1 MKVTSRKTI
10 AMLSAG
16 ILTLSCIPAE
26 MFPVSATSAVTE
38 NALQLGAP
46 VTIDN
51 NLVCEVLEQKE
62 DETFLLKITD
72 VKDTTITS
80 LTFPEEYDGYPIQF
94 VELGDSVFKG
104 CKNLTEITLP
114 DEISA
119 IPKKA
124 FYDCTSLTTVNAS
137 NVTEIESDAFR
148 NCTSL
153 TTLNVS
159 ENVVKMGEDALY
171 HTAIFNEQYDEDGNE
186 AVIKYFNNWVIGL
199 KSNLSENEK
208 DIVIQEGTVGIANS
222 SIRRINSVQ
231 LPSTLKYIGDR
242 AFQNQYPYNNLSEMN
257 LPEGLISIGSYA
269 FESTDLKEI
278 TIPSTVESVGSY
290 AFSKTKI
297 ETVVVES
304 GVKEI
309 NDYAFNDCS
318 NLKTV
323 TIGDNVQK
331 MGTHVFSNDTALTDV
346 TIGDGTEEIGE
357 RAFEGDRALLNVTIG
372 EGLKELQYRIFAKCT
387 FLKKIDLPDSLT
399 SISNGAFSDSA
410 LMENGLSPL
419 KYADNWLIGYNS
431 NNTDD
436 SEVTVKKGTVG
447 IAPDALYRHQMETLN
462 LPDSLKYINSGAIS
476 YTGNLQTVTLP
487 QGLEIIGTEAF
498 KLSGLSEITIPES
511 VEYIGDAAFWDDNL
525 EKITILNPNCE
536 IYDSYSSYTL
546 NGKKNVFTI
555 YGFNVSTAHDYANHH
570 NRNFVALDAVE
581 TTMTTEATTTITTTT
596 TTKATTTTA
605 PVTTTSPTTTTTE
618 AELMQGD
625 VDGDD
630 TVSVSD
636 AVIVLNI
643 YAASAAGIDVTNYTD
658 AQLHAADVDGDGTA
672 TVADVVFMLT
682 YYAKRAAGS
691 ELSWKDILNQ
701 K

>member
-16 ILTLSCIPAE
+16 ILTLSCIPVG
-26 MFPVSATSAVTE
+26 MFHVSATSAVTE

-80 LTFPEEYDGYPIQF
+80 LTFPEEYDGYPVQF
-94 VELGDSVFKG
+94 VELGDSVFKN
-104 CKNLTEITLP
+104 CTNLTEITLP

-119 IPKKA
+119 IPQQA
-124 FYDCTSLTTVNAS
+124 FYGCTSLTTVNAS
-137 NVTEIESDAFR
+137 NVTEIESEAFR

-159 ENVVKMGEDALY
+159 ENVVKMGADALY

-208 DIVIQEGTVGIANS
+208 DIVIQEGTVGIADS

-242 AFQNQYPYNNLSEMN
+242 AFQNQYPYINLSEMN

-278 TIPSTVESVGSY
+278 TIPSSVESVGSY

-297 ETVVVES
+297 ETAVIES
-304 GVKEI
+304 GIKEI
-309 NDYAFNDCS
+309 NDYAFNSCS
-318 NLKTV
+318 SLKTV
-323 TIGDNVQK
+323 TIGDNIQK

-372 EGLKELQYRIFAKCT
+372 EGLKDLQCRTFANCT

-399 SISNGAFSDSA
+399 SISSDAFSDSA

-447 IAPDALYRHQMETLN
+447 IASNALYKHQMETLN

-476 YTGNLQTVTLP
+476 YTGNLKTVTLP
-487 QGLEIIGTEAF
+487 QGLERIETYAF
-498 KLSGLSEITIPES
+498 ISSGFSEITIPES
-511 VEYIGDAAFWDDNL
+511 VEYIGKYALWDCNL
-525 EKITILNPNCE
+525 EKITILNPNCK
-536 IYDSYSSYTL
+536 IYNDEYTL
-546 NGKKNVFTI
+546 NGKFNVFTI
-555 YGFNVSTAHDYANHH
+555 YGFNVSTAHDYANKY
-570 NRNFVALDAVE
+570 NLNFVALDAVE
-581 TTMTTEATTTITTTT
+581 TTTTTEATTTTTT
-596 TTKATTTTA
+596 TTTTA
-605 PVTTTSPTTTTTE
+605 PVTTTAPTTTTTE
-618 AELMQGD
+618 TELMQGD

-630 TVSVSD
+630 VISVSD
-636 AVIVLNI
+636 AVDVLKI
-643 YAASAAGIDVTNYTD
+643 YAMSAAGMDVSDFTA
-658 AQLHAADVDGDGTA
+658 AQFQAADVDGDGV
-672 TVADVVFMLT
+672 VAVSDAVFLLT
-682 YYAKRAAGS
+682 YYARKAAGIDVT
-691 ELSWKDILNQ
+691 WDDIVN

>member
-1 MKVTSRKTI
+1 MKITSRKTI

-38 NALQLGAP
+38 NTLQLGAP

-80 LTFPEEYDGYPIQF
+80 LTFPEEYDGYPVQF
-94 VELGDSVFKG
+94 VELGDSVFKN
-104 CKNLTEITLP
+104 CTNLTEITLP

-119 IPKKA
+119 IPQQA
-124 FYDCTSLTTVNAS
+124 FYGCTSLTTVHAS
-137 NVTEIESDAFR
+137 NVTEIESEAFC

-159 ENVVKMGEDALY
+159 ENVVKMGADALS

-199 KSNLSENEK
+199 KSNLSKEEK

-222 SIRRINSVQ
+222 SIRYINSVQ

-242 AFQNQYPYNNLSEMN
+242 AFQNQYPYINLSEMN

-309 NDYAFNDCS
+309 NDYAFNSCS
-318 NLKTV
+318 SLKTV
-323 TIGDNVQK
+323 TIGDNIQK

-372 EGLKELQYRIFAKCT
+372 EGLKDLQCRTFANCT

-399 SISNGAFSDSA
+399 SISSDAFSDSA

-447 IAPDALYRHQMETLN
+447 IASNALYKHQMETLN

-476 YTGNLQTVTLP
+476 YTGNLKTVTLP
-487 QGLEIIGTEAF
+487 QGLERIETYAF
-498 KLSGLSEITIPES
+498 ISSGFSEITIPES
-511 VEYIGDAAFWDDNL
+511 VEYIGKYALWDCNL
-525 EKITILNPNCE
+525 EKITILNPNCK
-536 IYDSYSSYTL
+536 IYNDEYTL
-546 NGKKNVFTI
+546 NGKFNVFTI
-555 YGFNVSTAHDYANHH
+555 YGFNVSTAHDYANKY
-570 NRNFVALDAVE
+570 NLNFVALDAVE
-581 TTMTTEATTTITTTT
+581 TTTTTEATTTTTT
-596 TTKATTTTA
+596 TTTTA
-605 PVTTTSPTTTTTE
+605 PVTTTAPTTTTTE
-618 AELMQGD
+618 TELMQGD

-630 TVSVSD
+630 VISVSD
-636 AVIVLNI
+636 AVDVLKI
-643 YAASAAGIDVTNYTD
+643 YAMSAAGMDVSDFTA
-658 AQLHAADVDGDGTA
+658 AQFQAADVDGDGV
-672 TVADVVFMLT
+672 VAVSDAVYLLT
-682 YYAKRAAGS
+682 YYARKAAGIDVT
-691 ELSWKDILNQ
+691 WDDIVN

>member
-16 ILTLSCIPAE
+16 ILTLSCIPVG
-26 MFPVSATSAVTE
+26 MFHVSATSAVTE

-80 LTFPEEYDGYPIQF
+80 LTFPEEYDGYPVQF
-94 VELGDSVFKG
+94 VELGDSVFKN
-104 CKNLTEITLP
+104 CTNLTEITLP

-119 IPKKA
+119 IPQQA
-124 FYDCTSLTTVNAS
+124 FYGCTSLTTVHAS
-137 NVTEIESDAFR
+137 NVTEIESDAFC

-159 ENVVKMGEDALY
+159 ENVVKMGADALY

-186 AVIKYFNNWVIGL
+186 AVIKYFNNWVIGV

-208 DIVIQEGTVGIANS
+208 DIVIQEGTVGIADS
-222 SIRRINSVQ
+222 SIRYINSVQ

-242 AFQNQYPYNNLSEMN
+242 AFQNQYPYINLSEMN
-257 LPEGLISIGSYA
+257 LPEGLISIGDYV

-331 MGTHVFSNDTALTDV
+331 MGTYVFSNDTALTDV

-372 EGLKELQYRIFAKCT
+372 EGLKDLQCRTFANCT

-399 SISNGAFSDSA
+399 SISSDAFSDSA

-447 IAPDALYRHQMETLN
+447 IASNALYKHQMETLN

-476 YTGNLQTVTLP
+476 YTGNLKTVTLP
-487 QGLEIIGTEAF
+487 QGLERIETYAF
-498 KLSGLSEITIPES
+498 ISSGFSEITIPES
-511 VEYIGDAAFWDDNL
+511 VEYIGKYALWDCNL
-525 EKITILNPNCE
+525 EKITILNPNCK
-536 IYDSYSSYTL
+536 IYNDEYTL
-546 NGKKNVFTI
+546 NGKFNVFTI
-555 YGFNVSTAHDYANHH
+555 YGFNVSTAHDYANKY
-570 NRNFVALDAVE
+570 NLNFVALDAVE
-581 TTMTTEATTTITTTT
+581 TTTTTEATTTTTT
-596 TTKATTTTA
+596 TTTTA
-605 PVTTTSPTTTTTE
+605 PVTTTAPTTTTTE
-618 AELMQGD
+618 TELMQGD

-630 TVSVSD
+630 VISVSD
-636 AVIVLNI
+636 AVDVLKI
-643 YAASAAGIDVTNYTD
+643 YAMSAAGMDVSDFTA
-658 AQLHAADVDGDGTA
+658 AQFQAADVDGDGV
-672 TVADVVFMLT
+672 VAVSDAVYLLT
-682 YYAKRAAGS
+682 YYARKAAGIDVT
-691 ELSWKDILNQ
+691 WDDIVN

>member
-1 MKVTSRKTI
+1 MKVTSRKMI

-38 NALQLGAP
+38 NTLQLGAP

-94 VELGDSVFKG
+94 VELGDSVFKN
-104 CKNLTEITLP
+104 CTNLTEITLP

-119 IPKKA
+119 IPQQT
-124 FYDCTSLTTVNAS
+124 FYGCTSLTTVNAS
-137 NVTEIESDAFR
+137 NVTEIESEAFR

-159 ENVVKMGEDALY
+159 ENVVKMGADALS

-199 KSNLSENEK
+199 KSNLSKEEK

-222 SIRRINSVQ
+222 SIRYINSVQ

-242 AFQNQYPYNNLSEMN
+242 AFQNQYPYINLSEMN

-309 NDYAFNDCS
+309 NDYAFNSCS
-318 NLKTV
+318 SLKTV
-323 TIGDNVQK
+323 TIGDNIQK

-372 EGLKELQYRIFAKCT
+372 EGLKDLQCRTFANCT

-399 SISNGAFSDSA
+399 SISSDAFSDSA

-447 IAPDALYRHQMETLN
+447 IASNALYKHQMETLN

-476 YTGNLQTVTLP
+476 YTGNLKTVTLP
-487 QGLEIIGTEAF
+487 QGLERIETYAF
-498 KLSGLSEITIPES
+498 ISSGFSEITIPES
-511 VEYIGDAAFWDDNL
+511 VEYIGKYALWDCNL
-525 EKITILNPNCE
+525 EKITILNPNCK
-536 IYDSYSSYTL
+536 IYNDEYTL
-546 NGKKNVFTI
+546 NGKFNVFTI
-555 YGFNVSTAHDYANHH
+555 YGFNVSTAHDYANKY
-570 NRNFVALDAVE
+570 NLNFVALDAVE
-581 TTMTTEATTTITTTT
+581 TTTTTEATTTTTT
-596 TTKATTTTA
+596 TTTTA
-605 PVTTTSPTTTTTE
+605 PVTTTAPTTTTTE
-618 AELMQGD
+618 TELMQGD

-630 TVSVSD
+630 VISVSD
-636 AVIVLNI
+636 AVDVLKI
-643 YAASAAGIDVTNYTD
+643 YAMSAAGMDVSDFTA
-658 AQLHAADVDGDGTA
+658 AQFQAADVDGDGV
-672 TVADVVFMLT
+672 VAVSDAVYLLT
-682 YYAKRAAGS
+682 YYARKAAGIDVT
-691 ELSWKDILNQ
+691 WDDIVN

>member
-16 ILTLSCIPAE
+16 ILTLSCVPAE

-38 NALQLGAP
+38 NTLQLGDP

-94 VELGDSVFKG
+94 VELGDSVFKN
-104 CKNLTEITLP
+104 CTNLTEITLP

-119 IPKKA
+119 IPQQT
-124 FYDCTSLTTVNAS
+124 FYGCTSLTTVNAS
-137 NVTEIESDAFR
+137 NVTEIESEAFR

-159 ENVVKMGEDALY
+159 ENVVKMGADALY

-186 AVIKYFNNWVIGL
+186 AVIKYFNNWVIGV

-208 DIVIQEGTVGIANS
+208 DIVIQEGTVGIADS
-222 SIRRINSVQ
+222 SIRYINSVQ

-242 AFQNQYPYNNLSEMN
+242 AFQNQYPYINLSEMN
-257 LPEGLISIGSYA
+257 LPEGLISIGDYA

-309 NDYAFNDCS
+309 NDYAFNSCS
-318 NLKTV
+318 SLKTV
-323 TIGDNVQK
+323 TIGDNIQK

-372 EGLKELQYRIFAKCT
+372 EGLKDLQCRTFANCT

-399 SISNGAFSDSA
+399 SISSDAFSDSA

-447 IAPDALYRHQMETLN
+447 IASNALYKHQMETLN

-476 YTGNLQTVTLP
+476 YTGNLKTVTLP
-487 QGLEIIGTEAF
+487 QGLERIETYAF
-498 KLSGLSEITIPES
+498 ISSGFSEITIPES
-511 VEYIGDAAFWDDNL
+511 VEYIGKYALWDCNL
-525 EKITILNPNCE
+525 EKITILNPNCK
-536 IYDSYSSYTL
+536 IYNDEYTL
-546 NGKKNVFTI
+546 NGKFNVFTI
-555 YGFNVSTAHDYANHH
+555 YGFNVSTAHDYANKY
-570 NRNFVALDAVE
+570 NLNFVALDAVE
-581 TTMTTEATTTITTTT
+581 TTTTTEATTTTTT
-596 TTKATTTTA
+596 TTTTA
-605 PVTTTSPTTTTTE
+605 PVTTTAPTTTTTE
-618 AELMQGD
+618 TELMQGD

-630 TVSVSD
+630 VISVSD
-636 AVIVLNI
+636 AVDVLKI
-643 YAASAAGIDVTNYTD
+643 YAMSAAGMDVSDFTA
-658 AQLHAADVDGDGTA
+658 AQFQAADVDGDGV
-672 TVADVVFMLT
+672 VAVSDAVYLLT
-682 YYAKRAAGS
+682 YYARKAAGIDVT
-691 ELSWKDILNQ
+691 WDDIVN

>member
-16 ILTLSCIPAE
+16 ILTLSCIPVG
-26 MFPVSATSAVTE
+26 MFHVSATSAVTE

-80 LTFPEEYDGYPIQF
+80 LTFPEEYDGYPVQF
-94 VELGDSVFKG
+94 VELGDSVFKN
-104 CKNLTEITLP
+104 CTNLTEITLP

-119 IPKKA
+119 IPQQA
-124 FYDCTSLTTVNAS
+124 FYGCTSLTTVHAS
-137 NVTEIESDAFR
+137 NVTEIESDAFC

-159 ENVVKMGEDALY
+159 ENVVKMGADALY

-186 AVIKYFNNWVIGL
+186 AVIKYFNNWVIGV

-208 DIVIQEGTVGIANS
+208 DIVIQEGTVGIADS
-222 SIRRINSVQ
+222 SIRYINSVQ

-242 AFQNQYPYNNLSEMN
+242 AFQNQYPYINLSEMN
-257 LPEGLISIGSYA
+257 LPEGLISIGDYA

-331 MGTHVFSNDTALTDV
+331 MGTYVFSNDTALTDV

-372 EGLKELQYRIFAKCT
+372 EGLKDLQCRTFANCT

-399 SISNGAFSDSA
+399 SISSDAFSDSA

-447 IAPDALYRHQMETLN
+447 IASNALYKHQMETLN

-476 YTGNLQTVTLP
+476 YTGNLKTVTLP
-487 QGLEIIGTEAF
+487 QGLERIETYAF
-498 KLSGLSEITIPES
+498 ISSGFSEITIPES
-511 VEYIGDAAFWDDNL
+511 VEYIGKYALWDCNL
-525 EKITILNPNCE
+525 EKITILNPNCK
-536 IYDSYSSYTL
+536 IYNDEYTL
-546 NGKKNVFTI
+546 NGKFNVFTI
-555 YGFNVSTAHDYANHH
+555 YGFNVSTAHDYANKY
-570 NRNFVALDAVE
+570 NLNFVALDAVE
-581 TTMTTEATTTITTTT
+581 TTTTTEATTTTTT
-596 TTKATTTTA
+596 TTTTA
-605 PVTTTSPTTTTTE
+605 PVTTTAPTTTTTE

-630 TVSVSD
+630 VISVSD
-636 AVIVLNI
+636 AVDVLKI
-643 YAASAAGIDVTNYTD
+643 YAMSAAGMDVSDFTA
-658 AQLHAADVDGDGTA
+658 AQFQAADVDGDGV
-672 TVADVVFMLT
+672 VAVSDAVFLLT
-682 YYAKRAAGS
+682 YYARKAAGIDVT
-691 ELSWKDILNQ
+691 WDDIVN

>member
-1 MKVTSRKTI
+1 MKVKSRKTI

-94 VELGDSVFKG
+94 VELGDSVFKN
-104 CKNLTEITLP
+104 CTNLTEITLP

-124 FYDCTSLTTVNAS
+124 FYGCTSLTKVNAS
-137 NVTEIESDAFR
+137 ENI
-148 NCTSL
+148 
-153 TTLNVS
+153 VS
-159 ENVVKMGEDALY
+159 IGEDAFYNTPIL
-171 HTAIFNEQYDEDGNE
+171 NDQYDENGNE
-186 AVIKYFNNWVIGL
+186 VVIKYFGDWVIGM
-199 KSNLSENEK
+199 KSSLGEDER
-208 DIVIQEGTVGIANS
+208 DISIKEGTVGIADCS
-222 SIRRINSVQ
+222 FSKYYSINNISIVQ
-231 LPSTLKYIGDR
+231 IPSTLKYIGNS
-242 AFQNQYPYNNLSEMN
+242 AFKNIWAGINFTDIV
-257 LPEGLISIGSYA
+257 LPECLKTIGNRA
-269 FESTDLKEI
+269 FESSSITEITVPGTVEYVGESAFSDSKIEKAVIEPGIKEI
-278 TIPSTVESVGSY
+278 KDG
-290 AFSKTKI
+290 AFS
-297 ETVVVES
+297 
-304 GVKEI
+304 G
-309 NDYAFNDCS
+309 CS
-318 NLKTV
+318 KLTTV
-323 TIGDNVQK
+323 TIGDGIEKIGQSA
-331 MGTHVFSNDTALTDV
+331 FSDNSSLT
-346 TIGDGTEEIGE
+346 
-357 RAFEGDRALLNVTIG
+357 NVTIG
-372 EGLKELQYRIFAKCT
+372 EGLKDLQYGTFENCK
-387 FLKKIDLPDSLT
+387 FLKKIDLPDSLV
-399 SISNGAFSDSA
+399 SIASTAFQDSA
-410 LMENGLSPL
+410 IMENGLTQL
-419 KYADNWLIGYNS
+419 KYADNWLIGYNT
-431 NNTDD
+431 NHTND

-447 IAPDALYRHQMETLN
+447 IASEALKSHKMAILN

-476 YTGNLQTVTLP
+476 YTSNLKTVTLP

>member
-1 MKVTSRKTI
+1 MKITSRKTI

-94 VELGDSVFKG
+94 VELGDSVFKN
-104 CKNLTEITLP
+104 CTNLTEITLP

-119 IPKKA
+119 IPQQT
-124 FYDCTSLTTVNAS
+124 FYGCTSLTTVNAS
-137 NVTEIESDAFR
+137 NVTEIESEAFR

-159 ENVVKMGEDALY
+159 ENVVKMGADALS

-186 AVIKYFNNWVIGL
+186 AVIKYFNNWVIGV

-208 DIVIQEGTVGIANS
+208 DIVIQEGTVGIADS

-242 AFQNQYPYNNLSEMN
+242 AFQNQYPYINLSEMN

-309 NDYAFNDCS
+309 NDYAFNSCS
-318 NLKTV
+318 SLKTV
-323 TIGDNVQK
+323 TIGDNIQK

-372 EGLKELQYRIFAKCT
+372 EGLKDLQCRTFANCT

-399 SISNGAFSDSA
+399 SISSDAFSDSA

-431 NNTDD
+431 NHTDD

-447 IAPDALYRHQMETLN
+447 IASNALYKHQMETLN

-476 YTGNLQTVTLP
+476 YTGNLKTVTLP
-487 QGLEIIGTEAF
+487 QGLERIETYAF
-498 KLSGLSEITIPES
+498 ISSGFSEITIPES
-511 VEYIGDAAFWDDNL
+511 VEYIGKYALWDCNL
-525 EKITILNPNCE
+525 EKITILNPNCK
-536 IYDSYSSYTL
+536 IYNDEYTL
-546 NGKKNVFTI
+546 NGKFNVFTI
-555 YGFNVSTAHDYANHH
+555 YGFNVSTAHDYANKY
-570 NRNFVALDAVE
+570 NLNFVALDAVE
-581 TTMTTEATTTITTTT
+581 TTTTTEATTTTTT
-596 TTKATTTTA
+596 TTTTA
-605 PVTTTSPTTTTTE
+605 PVTTTAPTTTTTE

-630 TVSVSD
+630 VISVSD
-636 AVIVLNI
+636 AVDVLKI
-643 YAASAAGIDVTNYTD
+643 YAMSAAGMDVSDFTA
-658 AQLHAADVDGDGTA
+658 AQFQAADVDGDGV
-672 TVADVVFMLT
+672 VAVSDAVYLLT
-682 YYAKRAAGS
+682 YYARKAAGIDVT
-691 ELSWKDILNQ
+691 WDDIVN

>member
-80 LTFPEEYDGYPIQF
+80 LTFPEEYDGYPVQF
-94 VELGDSVFKG
+94 VELGDSVFKN
-104 CKNLTEITLP
+104 CTNLTEITLP

-119 IPKKA
+119 IPKEA

-159 ENVVKMGEDALY
+159 ENVVKMGADALY

-447 IAPDALYRHQMETLN
+447 IAPDALYKHQMETLN

-476 YTGNLQTVTLP
+476 YTSNLKTVTLP

>member
-38 NALQLGAP
+38 NTLQLGAP

-94 VELGDSVFKG
+94 VELGDSVFKN
-104 CKNLTEITLP
+104 CTNLTEITLP

-119 IPKKA
+119 IPKKD
-124 FYDCTSLTTVNAS
+124 FYGCTSLTTVNAS
-137 NVTEIESDAFR
+137 NVTEIESEAFR

-153 TTLNVS
+153 TTLNVF
-159 ENVVKMGEDALY
+159 ENVVKMGADALY

-208 DIVIQEGTVGIANS
+208 DIVIQEGTVGIADS
-222 SIRRINSVQ
+222 SIRYINSVQ

-242 AFQNQYPYNNLSEMN
+242 AFQNQYPYINLSEMN

-331 MGTHVFSNDTALTDV
+331 MGTYVFSNDTALTDV

-372 EGLKELQYRIFAKCT
+372 EGLKELQYRVFAKCT

-399 SISNGAFSDSA
+399 FISNGAFSDSA

-419 KYADNWLIGYNS
+419 KYADNWLIGYNT
-431 NNTDD
+431 NHMDD
-436 SEVTVKKGTVG
+436 SVVTVKKGTVG
-447 IAPDALYRHQMETLN
+447 IASEALYKHQMETLN

-476 YTGNLQTVTLP
+476 YTSNLKTVTLP
-487 QGLEIIGTEAF
+487 QGLERIESDAF

-511 VEYIGDAAFWDDNL
+511 VEYIGDAAFYQEPWNSNF

-536 IYDSYSSYTL
+536 IYNDEYTL
-546 NGKKNVFTI
+546 NGKMNVFTI
-555 YGFNVSTAHDYANHH
+555 YGFNVSTAHDYADAH
-570 NRNFVALDAVE
+570 NRKFVALDAVE
-581 TTMTTEATTTITTTT
+581 TTTTTEATTTTTT
-596 TTKATTTTA
+596 TTTTA
-605 PVTTTSPTTTTTE
+605 PVTTTAPTTTTTE
-618 AELMQGD
+618 TELMQGD

-630 TVSVSD
+630 VISVSD
-636 AVIVLNI
+636 AVAVLKI
-643 YAASAAGIDVTNYTD
+643 YAMSAAGMDVSDFTA
-658 AQLHAADVDGDGTA
+658 AQFQAADVDGDGV
-672 TVADVVFMLT
+672 VAVSDAVFLLT
-682 YYAKRAAGS
+682 YYARKAAGIDVT
-691 ELSWKDILNQ
+691 WDDIVN

>member
-38 NALQLGAP
+38 NTLQLGAP

-94 VELGDSVFKG
+94 VELGDSVFKN
-104 CKNLTEITLP
+104 CTNLTEITLP

-119 IPKKA
+119 IPQQA
-124 FYDCTSLTTVNAS
+124 FYGCTSLTTVHAS
-137 NVTEIESDAFR
+137 NVTEIESEAFC

-159 ENVVKMGEDALY
+159 ENVVKMGADALY

-222 SIRRINSVQ
+222 SIRYINSVQ

-242 AFQNQYPYNNLSEMN
+242 AFQNQYPYINLSEMN
-257 LPEGLISIGSYA
+257 LPEGLISIGDYA

-331 MGTHVFSNDTALTDV
+331 MGTYVFSNDTALTDV

-357 RAFEGDRALLNVTIG
+357 RAFEGDRALLSVTIG

-447 IAPDALYRHQMETLN
+447 IAPDALYKHQMETLN

-476 YTGNLQTVTLP
+476 YTSNLKTVTLP

-498 KLSGLSEITIPES
+498 KLSGLLEITIPES

-581 TTMTTEATTTITTTT
+581 TTTTTEATTTT

-605 PVTTTSPTTTTTE
+605 PVTTTAPTTTTTE

-630 TVSVSD
+630 VISVSD
-636 AVIVLNI
+636 AVDVLKI
-643 YAASAAGIDVTNYTD
+643 YAMSAAGMDVSDFTA
-658 AQLHAADVDGDGTA
+658 AQFQAADVDGDGV
-672 TVADVVFMLT
+672 VAVSDAVFLLT
-682 YYAKRAAGS
+682 YYARKAAGIDVT
-691 ELSWKDILNQ
+691 WDDIVN

>member
-16 ILTLSCIPAE
+16 ILTLSCIPVG
-26 MFPVSATSAVTE
+26 MFHVSATSAVTE

-94 VELGDSVFKG
+94 VELGDSVFKN
-104 CKNLTEITLP
+104 CTNLTEITLP

-119 IPKKA
+119 IPQQA
-124 FYDCTSLTTVNAS
+124 FYGCTSLTTVHAS
-137 NVTEIESDAFR
+137 NVTEIESDAFC

-159 ENVVKMGEDALY
+159 ENVVKMGADALY

-186 AVIKYFNNWVIGL
+186 AVIKYFNNWVIGV

-208 DIVIQEGTVGIANS
+208 DIVIQEGTVGIADS
-222 SIRRINSVQ
+222 SIRYINSVQ

-242 AFQNQYPYNNLSEMN
+242 AFQNQYPYINLSEMN
-257 LPEGLISIGSYA
+257 LPEGLISIGDYA

-331 MGTHVFSNDTALTDV
+331 MGTYVFSNDTALTDV

-447 IAPDALYRHQMETLN
+447 IAPDALYKHQMETLN

-476 YTGNLQTVTLP
+476 YTSNLKTVTLP

-498 KLSGLSEITIPES
+498 KLSGLLEITIPES

-581 TTMTTEATTTITTTT
+581 TTTTTEATTTT

-605 PVTTTSPTTTTTE
+605 PVTTTAPTTTTTE

-630 TVSVSD
+630 VISVSD
-636 AVIVLNI
+636 AVDVLKI
-643 YAASAAGIDVTNYTD
+643 YAMSAAGMDVSDFTA
-658 AQLHAADVDGDGTA
+658 AQFQAADVDGDGV
-672 TVADVVFMLT
+672 VAVSDAVFLLT
-682 YYAKRAAGS
+682 YYARKAAGIDVT
-691 ELSWKDILNQ
+691 WDDIVN

>member
-16 ILTLSCIPAE
+16 ILTLSCIPVG
-26 MFPVSATSAVTE
+26 MFHVSATSAVTE

-80 LTFPEEYDGYPIQF
+80 LTFPEEYDGYPVQF
-94 VELGDSVFKG
+94 VELGDSVFKN
-104 CKNLTEITLP
+104 CTNLTEITLP

-119 IPKKA
+119 IPQQA
-124 FYDCTSLTTVNAS
+124 FYGCTSLTTVHAS
-137 NVTEIESDAFR
+137 NVTEIESDAFC

-159 ENVVKMGEDALY
+159 ENVVKMGADALY

-186 AVIKYFNNWVIGL
+186 AVIKYFNNWVIGV

-208 DIVIQEGTVGIANS
+208 DIVIQEGTVGIADS
-222 SIRRINSVQ
+222 SIRYINSVQ

-242 AFQNQYPYNNLSEMN
+242 AFQNQYPYINLSEMN
-257 LPEGLISIGSYA
+257 LPEGLISIGDYA

-331 MGTHVFSNDTALTDV
+331 MGTYVFSNDTALTDV

-372 EGLKELQYRIFAKCT
+372 EGLKDLQCRTFANCT

-399 SISNGAFSDSA
+399 SISSDAFSDSA

-447 IAPDALYRHQMETLN
+447 IASNALYKHQMETLN

-476 YTGNLQTVTLP
+476 YTGNLKTVTLP
-487 QGLEIIGTEAF
+487 QGLERIETYAF
-498 KLSGLSEITIPES
+498 ISSGFSEITIPES
-511 VEYIGDAAFWDDNL
+511 VEYIGKYALWDCNL
-525 EKITILNPNCE
+525 EKITILNPNCK
-536 IYDSYSSYTL
+536 IYNDEYTL
-546 NGKKNVFTI
+546 NGKFNVFTI
-555 YGFNVSTAHDYANHH
+555 YGFNVSTAHDYANKY
-570 NRNFVALDAVE
+570 NLNFVALDAVE
-581 TTMTTEATTTITTTT
+581 TTTTTEATTTTTT
-596 TTKATTTTA
+596 TTTTA
-605 PVTTTSPTTTTTE
+605 PVTTTAPTTTTTE
-618 AELMQGD
+618 TELMQGD

-630 TVSVSD
+630 VISVSD
-636 AVIVLNI
+636 AVDVLKI
-643 YAASAAGIDVTNYTD
+643 YAMSAAGMDVSDFTA
-658 AQLHAADVDGDGTA
+658 AQFQAADVDGDGV
-672 TVADVVFMLT
+672 VAVSDAVYLLT
-682 YYAKRAAGS
+682 YYARKAAGIDVT
-691 ELSWKDILNQ
+691 WDDIVN

>member
-38 NALQLGAP
+38 NTLQLGAP

-94 VELGDSVFKG
+94 VELGDSVFKN
-104 CKNLTEITLP
+104 CTNLTEITLP

-119 IPKKA
+119 IPQQT
-124 FYDCTSLTTVNAS
+124 FYGCTSLTTVHAS
-137 NVTEIESDAFR
+137 NVTEIESEAFR

-208 DIVIQEGTVGIANS
+208 DIVIQEGTVGIADS
-222 SIRRINSVQ
+222 SIRYINSVQ

-242 AFQNQYPYNNLSEMN
+242 AFQNQYPYINLSEMN

-331 MGTHVFSNDTALTDV
+331 MGTYVFSNDTALTDV

-357 RAFEGDRALLNVTIG
+357 RAFEGDRALLSVTIG

-431 NNTDD
+431 NHTDD

-447 IAPDALYRHQMETLN
+447 IAPDALYKHQMETLN

-476 YTGNLQTVTLP
+476 YTSNLKTVTLP

-581 TTMTTEATTTITTTT
+581 TTTTIEATTTTT
-596 TTKATTTTA
+596 TTTTA
-605 PVTTTSPTTTTTE
+605 PVTTTAPTTTTTE

-630 TVSVSD
+630 VISVSD
-636 AVIVLNI
+636 AVAVLKI
-643 YAASAAGIDVTNYTD
+643 YAMSAAGMDVSDFTA
-658 AQLHAADVDGDGTA
+658 AQFQAADVDGDGV
-672 TVADVVFMLT
+672 VAVSDAVFLLT
-682 YYAKRAAGS
+682 YYARKAAGIDVT
-691 ELSWKDILNQ
+691 WDDIVN

>member
-16 ILTLSCIPAE
+16 ILTLSCIPVG
-26 MFPVSATSAVTE
+26 MFHVSATSAVTE

-94 VELGDSVFKG
+94 VELGDSVFKN
-104 CKNLTEITLP
+104 CTNLTEITLP

-119 IPKKA
+119 IPQQA
-124 FYDCTSLTTVNAS
+124 FYGCTSLTTVHAS
-137 NVTEIESDAFR
+137 NVTEIESEAFR

-159 ENVVKMGEDALY
+159 ENVVKMGADALY

-199 KSNLSENEK
+199 KSNLSKEEK

-222 SIRRINSVQ
+222 SIRYINSVQ

-242 AFQNQYPYNNLSEMN
+242 AFQNQYPYINLSEMN
-257 LPEGLISIGSYA
+257 LPEGLISIGDYA

-309 NDYAFNDCS
+309 NDYAFNNCS
-318 NLKTV
+318 DLKTV
-323 TIGDNVQK
+323 TIGDNIQK

-372 EGLKELQYRIFAKCT
+372 EGLKDLQCRTFANCT

-399 SISNGAFSDSA
+399 SISSDAFSDSA

-447 IAPDALYRHQMETLN
+447 IASNALYKHQMETLN

-476 YTGNLQTVTLP
+476 YTGNLKTVTLP
-487 QGLEIIGTEAF
+487 QGLERIETYAF
-498 KLSGLSEITIPES
+498 ISSGFSEITIPES
-511 VEYIGDAAFWDDNL
+511 VEYIGKYALWDCNL
-525 EKITILNPNCE
+525 EKITILNPNCK
-536 IYDSYSSYTL
+536 IYNDEYTL
-546 NGKKNVFTI
+546 NGKFNVFTI
-555 YGFNVSTAHDYANHH
+555 YGFNVSTAHDYANKY
-570 NRNFVALDAVE
+570 NLNFVELDAVE
-581 TTMTTEATTTITTTT
+581 TTTTTEATTTTTPTTT
-596 TTKATTTTA
+596 TTTTA
-605 PVTTTSPTTTTTE
+605 PVTTTAPTTTTTE
-618 AELMQGD
+618 TELMQGD

-630 TVSVSD
+630 VISVSD
-636 AVIVLNI
+636 AVDVLKI
-643 YAASAAGIDVTNYTD
+643 YAMSAAGMDVSDFTA
-658 AQLHAADVDGDGTA
+658 AQFQAADVDGDGV
-672 TVADVVFMLT
+672 VAVSDAVFLLT
-682 YYAKRAAGS
+682 YYARKAAGIDVT
-691 ELSWKDILNQ
+691 WDDIVN

>member
-1 MKVTSRKTI
+1 MKVTSRKKI

-16 ILTLSCIPAE
+16 ILTLSCIPVG
-26 MFPVSATSAVTE
+26 MFHVSATSAVTE

-80 LTFPEEYDGYPIQF
+80 LTFPEEYDGYPVQF
-94 VELGDSVFKG
+94 VELGDSVFKN
-104 CKNLTEITLP
+104 CTNLTEITLP

-119 IPKKA
+119 IPQQA
-124 FYDCTSLTTVNAS
+124 FYGCTSLTTVNAS
-137 NVTEIESDAFR
+137 NVTEIESEAFR

-159 ENVVKMGEDALY
+159 ENVVKMGADALY

-208 DIVIQEGTVGIANS
+208 DIVIQEGTVGIADS

-242 AFQNQYPYNNLSEMN
+242 AFQNQYPYINLSEMN

-278 TIPSTVESVGSY
+278 TIPSSVESVGSY

-297 ETVVVES
+297 ETAVIES
-304 GVKEI
+304 GIKEI
-309 NDYAFNDCS
+309 NDYAFNSCS
-318 NLKTV
+318 SLKTV
-323 TIGDNVQK
+323 TIGDNIQK

-372 EGLKELQYRIFAKCT
+372 EGLKDLQCRTFANCT

-399 SISNGAFSDSA
+399 SISSDAFSDSA

-447 IAPDALYRHQMETLN
+447 IASNALYKHQMETLN

-476 YTGNLQTVTLP
+476 YTGNLKTVTLP
-487 QGLEIIGTEAF
+487 QGLERIETYAF
-498 KLSGLSEITIPES
+498 ISSGFSEITIPES
-511 VEYIGDAAFWDDNL
+511 VEYIGKYALWDCNL
-525 EKITILNPNCE
+525 EKITILNPNCK
-536 IYDSYSSYTL
+536 IYNDEYTL
-546 NGKKNVFTI
+546 NGKFNVFTI
-555 YGFNVSTAHDYANHH
+555 YGFNVSTAHDYANKY
-570 NRNFVALDAVE
+570 NLNFVALDAVE
-581 TTMTTEATTTITTTT
+581 TTTTTEATTTTTT
-596 TTKATTTTA
+596 TTTTA
-605 PVTTTSPTTTTTE
+605 PVTTTAPTTTTTE
-618 AELMQGD
+618 TELMQGD

-630 TVSVSD
+630 VISVSD
-636 AVIVLNI
+636 AVDVLKI
-643 YAASAAGIDVTNYTD
+643 YAMSAAGMDVSDFTA
-658 AQLHAADVDGDGTA
+658 AQFQAADVDGDGV
-672 TVADVVFMLT
+672 VAVSDAVFLLT
-682 YYAKRAAGS
+682 YYARKAAGIDVT
-691 ELSWKDILNQ
+691 WDDIVN

>member
-38 NALQLGAP
+38 NTLQLGAP

-94 VELGDSVFKG
+94 VELGDSVFKN
-104 CKNLTEITLP
+104 CTNLTEITLP

-119 IPKKA
+119 IPQQA
-124 FYDCTSLTTVNAS
+124 FYGCTSLTTVHAS
-137 NVTEIESDAFR
+137 NVTEIESEAFC

-159 ENVVKMGEDALY
+159 ENVVKMGADALY

-186 AVIKYFNNWVIGL
+186 AVIKYFNNWVIGV

-208 DIVIQEGTVGIANS
+208 DIVIQEGTVGIADS

-242 AFQNQYPYNNLSEMN
+242 AFQNQYPYINLSEMN

-331 MGTHVFSNDTALTDV
+331 MGTYVFSNDTALTDV

-357 RAFEGDRALLNVTIG
+357 RAFEGDRALLSVAIG

-447 IAPDALYRHQMETLN
+447 IAPDALYKHQMETLN

-476 YTGNLQTVTLP
+476 YTSNLKTVTLP
-487 QGLEIIGTEAF
+487 QGLEIIGKEAF

-581 TTMTTEATTTITTTT
+581 TTTTTEATTTT

-605 PVTTTSPTTTTTE
+605 PVTTTAPTTTTTE

-630 TVSVSD
+630 VISVSD
-636 AVIVLNI
+636 AVAVLKI
-643 YAASAAGIDVTNYTD
+643 YAMSAAGMDVSDFTA
-658 AQLHAADVDGDGTA
+658 AQFQAADVDGDGV
-672 TVADVVFMLT
+672 VAVSDAVFLLT
-682 YYAKRAAGS
+682 YYARKAAGIDVT
-691 ELSWKDILNQ
+691 WDDIVN

>member
-1 MKVTSRKTI
+1 MKITSRKTI

-38 NALQLGAP
+38 NTLQLGAP

-80 LTFPEEYDGYPIQF
+80 LTFPEEYDGYPVQF
-94 VELGDSVFKG
+94 VELGDSVFKN
-104 CKNLTEITLP
+104 CTNLTEITLP

-119 IPKKA
+119 IPQQA
-124 FYDCTSLTTVNAS
+124 FYGCTSLTTVHAS
-137 NVTEIESDAFR
+137 NVTEIESDAFC

-159 ENVVKMGEDALY
+159 ENVVKMGADALY

-186 AVIKYFNNWVIGL
+186 AVIKYFNNWVIGV

-208 DIVIQEGTVGIANS
+208 DIVIQEGTVGIADS
-222 SIRRINSVQ
+222 SIRYINSVQ

-242 AFQNQYPYNNLSEMN
+242 AFQNQYPYINLSEMN
-257 LPEGLISIGSYA
+257 LPEGLISIGDYA

-331 MGTHVFSNDTALTDV
+331 MGTYVFSNDTALTDV

-372 EGLKELQYRIFAKCT
+372 EGLKDLQCRTFANCT

-399 SISNGAFSDSA
+399 SISSDAFSDSA

-447 IAPDALYRHQMETLN
+447 IASNALYKHQMETLN

-476 YTGNLQTVTLP
+476 YTGNLKTVTLP
-487 QGLEIIGTEAF
+487 QGLERIETYAF
-498 KLSGLSEITIPES
+498 ISSGFSEITIPES
-511 VEYIGDAAFWDDNL
+511 VEYIGKYALWDCNL
-525 EKITILNPNCE
+525 EKITILNPNCK
-536 IYDSYSSYTL
+536 IYNDEYTL
-546 NGKKNVFTI
+546 NGKFNVFTI
-555 YGFNVSTAHDYANHH
+555 YGFNVSTAHDYANKY
-570 NRNFVALDAVE
+570 NLNFVALDAVE
-581 TTMTTEATTTITTTT
+581 TTTTTEATTT
-596 TTKATTTTA
+596 TTTTA
-605 PVTTTSPTTTTTE
+605 PVTTTAPTTTTTE
-618 AELMQGD
+618 TELMQGD

-630 TVSVSD
+630 VISVSD
-636 AVIVLNI
+636 AVDVLKI
-643 YAASAAGIDVTNYTD
+643 YAMSAAGMDVSDFTA
-658 AQLHAADVDGDGTA
+658 AQFQAADVDGDGV
-672 TVADVVFMLT
+672 VAVSDAVYLLT
-682 YYAKRAAGS
+682 YYARKAAGIDVT
-691 ELSWKDILNQ
+691 WDDIVN

>member
-16 ILTLSCIPAE
+16 ILTLSCIPVG
-26 MFPVSATSAVTE
+26 MFHVSATSAVTE

-80 LTFPEEYDGYPIQF
+80 LTFPEEYDGYPVQF
-94 VELGDSVFKG
+94 VELGDSVFKN
-104 CKNLTEITLP
+104 CINLTEITLP

-119 IPKKA
+119 IPQQA
-124 FYDCTSLTTVNAS
+124 FYGCTSLTTVHAS
-137 NVTEIESDAFR
+137 NVTEIESDAFC

-159 ENVVKMGEDALY
+159 ENVVKMGADALY

-186 AVIKYFNNWVIGL
+186 AVIKYFNNWVIGV

-208 DIVIQEGTVGIANS
+208 DIVIQEGTVGIADS
-222 SIRRINSVQ
+222 SIRYINSVQ

-242 AFQNQYPYNNLSEMN
+242 AFQNQYPYINLSEMN
-257 LPEGLISIGSYA
+257 LPEGLISIGDYA

-331 MGTHVFSNDTALTDV
+331 MGTYVFSNDTALTDV

-372 EGLKELQYRIFAKCT
+372 EGLKDLQCRTFANCT

-399 SISNGAFSDSA
+399 SISSDAFSDSA

-447 IAPDALYRHQMETLN
+447 IASNALYKHQMETLN

-476 YTGNLQTVTLP
+476 YTGNLKTVTLP
-487 QGLEIIGTEAF
+487 QGLERIETYAF
-498 KLSGLSEITIPES
+498 ISSGFSEITIPES
-511 VEYIGDAAFWDDNL
+511 VEYIGKYALWDCNL
-525 EKITILNPNCE
+525 EKITILNPNCK
-536 IYDSYSSYTL
+536 IYNDEYTL
-546 NGKKNVFTI
+546 NGKFNVFTI
-555 YGFNVSTAHDYANHH
+555 YGFNVSTAHDYANKY
-570 NRNFVALDAVE
+570 NLNFVALDAVE
-581 TTMTTEATTTITTTT
+581 TTTTTEATTTTTT
-596 TTKATTTTA
+596 TTTTA
-605 PVTTTSPTTTTTE
+605 PVTTTAPTTTTTE
-618 AELMQGD
+618 TELMQGD

-630 TVSVSD
+630 VISVSD
-636 AVIVLNI
+636 AVDVLKI
-643 YAASAAGIDVTNYTD
+643 YAMSAAGMDVSDFTA
-658 AQLHAADVDGDGTA
+658 AQFQAADVDGDGV
-672 TVADVVFMLT
+672 VAVSDAVYLLT
-682 YYAKRAAGS
+682 YYARKAAGIDVT
-691 ELSWKDILNQ
+691 WDDIVN

>member
-1 MKVTSRKTI
+1 V
-10 AMLSAG
+10 
-16 ILTLSCIPAE
+16 
-26 MFPVSATSAVTE
+26 
-38 NALQLGAP
+38 
-46 VTIDN
+46 
-51 NLVCEVLEQKE
+51 
-62 DETFLLKITD
+62 
-72 VKDTTITS
+72 
-80 LTFPEEYDGYPIQF
+80 
-94 VELGDSVFKG
+94 
-104 CKNLTEITLP
+104 
-114 DEISA
+114 
-119 IPKKA
+119 
-124 FYDCTSLTTVNAS
+124 
-137 NVTEIESDAFR
+137 
-148 NCTSL
+148 
-153 TTLNVS
+153 
-159 ENVVKMGEDALY
+159 
-171 HTAIFNEQYDEDGNE
+171 
-186 AVIKYFNNWVIGL
+186 

-208 DIVIQEGTVGIANS
+208 DIVIQEGTVGIADS

-242 AFQNQYPYNNLSEMN
+242 AFQNQYPYINLSEMN

-331 MGTHVFSNDTALTDV
+331 MGTYVFSNDTALTDV

-372 EGLKELQYRIFAKCT
+372 EGLKELQYRVFAKCT

-399 SISNGAFSDSA
+399 FISNGAFSDSA

-419 KYADNWLIGYNS
+419 KYADNWLIGYNT
-431 NNTDD
+431 NHTDD

-447 IAPDALYRHQMETLN
+447 IASNALYKHQMETLN

-476 YTGNLQTVTLP
+476 YTSNLKTVTLP
-487 QGLEIIGTEAF
+487 QGLERIESDAF

-511 VEYIGDAAFWDDNL
+511 VEYIGDAAFYQEPWNSNF

-536 IYDSYSSYTL
+536 IYDGYNSYTL
-546 NGKKNVFTI
+546 IGKMNVFTI
-555 YGFNVSTAHDYANHH
+555 YGFNVSTAHEYANH
-570 NRNFVALDAVE
+570 NDRNFVALDAVE
-581 TTMTTEATTTITTTT
+581 TTTTTEATTTTT
-596 TTKATTTTA
+596 TTTTA
-605 PVTTTSPTTTTTE
+605 PVTTTATTTTTTE
-618 AELMQGD
+618 AALMQGD

-630 TVSVSD
+630 VISVSD
-636 AVIVLNI
+636 AVATLKI
-643 YAASAAGIDVTNYTD
+643 YAMSAAGMDVSDFTA
-658 AQLHAADVDGDGTA
+658 AQFQAADVDGDGV
-672 TVADVVFMLT
+672 VAVSDAVYLLT
-682 YYAKRAAGS
+682 YYARKAAGIDVT
-691 ELSWKDILNQ
+691 WDDIVN

>member
-16 ILTLSCIPAE
+16 ILTLSCIPVG
-26 MFPVSATSAVTE
+26 MFHVSATSAVTE

-80 LTFPEEYDGYPIQF
+80 LTFPEEYDGYPVQF
-94 VELGDSVFKG
+94 VELGDSVFKN
-104 CKNLTEITLP
+104 CTNLTEITLP

-119 IPKKA
+119 IPQQA
-124 FYDCTSLTTVNAS
+124 FYGCTSLTTVNAS
-137 NVTEIESDAFR
+137 NVTEIESEAFR

-159 ENVVKMGEDALY
+159 ENVVKMGADALY

-208 DIVIQEGTVGIANS
+208 DIVIQEGTVGIADS

-242 AFQNQYPYNNLSEMN
+242 AFQNQYPYINLSEMN

-278 TIPSTVESVGSY
+278 TIPSSVESVGSY

-297 ETVVVES
+297 ETAVIES
-304 GVKEI
+304 GIKEI
-309 NDYAFNDCS
+309 NDYAFNSCS
-318 NLKTV
+318 SLKTV
-323 TIGDNVQK
+323 TIGDNIQK

-372 EGLKELQYRIFAKCT
+372 EGLKDLQCRTFANCT

-399 SISNGAFSDSA
+399 SISSDAFSDSA

-447 IAPDALYRHQMETLN
+447 IASNALYKHQMETLN

-476 YTGNLQTVTLP
+476 YTGNLKTVTLP
-487 QGLEIIGTEAF
+487 QGLERIETYAF
-498 KLSGLSEITIPES
+498 ISSGFSEITIPES
-511 VEYIGDAAFWDDNL
+511 VEYIGKYTLWDCNL
-525 EKITILNPNCE
+525 EKITILNPNCK
-536 IYDSYSSYTL
+536 IYNDEYTL
-546 NGKKNVFTI
+546 NGKFNVFTI
-555 YGFNVSTAHDYANHH
+555 YGFNVSTAHDYANKY
-570 NRNFVALDAVE
+570 NLNFVALDAVE
-581 TTMTTEATTTITTTT
+581 TTTTTEATTTTTT
-596 TTKATTTTA
+596 TTTTA
-605 PVTTTSPTTTTTE
+605 PVTTTAPTTTTTE

-630 TVSVSD
+630 VISVSD
-636 AVIVLNI
+636 AVAVLKI
-643 YAASAAGIDVTNYTD
+643 YAMSAAGMDVSDFTA
-658 AQLHAADVDGDGTA
+658 AQFQAADVDGDGV
-672 TVADVVFMLT
+672 VAVSDAVYLLT
-682 YYAKRAAGS
+682 YYARKAAGIDVT
-691 ELSWKDILNQ
+691 WDDIVN

>member
-16 ILTLSCIPAE
+16 ILTLSCIPVG
-26 MFPVSATSAVTE
+26 MFHVSATSAVTE

-80 LTFPEEYDGYPIQF
+80 LTFPEEYDGYPVQF
-94 VELGDSVFKG
+94 VELGDSVFKN
-104 CKNLTEITLP
+104 CTNLTEITLP

-119 IPKKA
+119 IPQQA
-124 FYDCTSLTTVNAS
+124 FYGCTSLTTVHAS
-137 NVTEIESDAFR
+137 NVTEIESDAFC

-159 ENVVKMGEDALY
+159 ENVVKMGADALY

-186 AVIKYFNNWVIGL
+186 AVIKYFNNWVIGV

-208 DIVIQEGTVGIANS
+208 DIVIQEGTVGIADS
-222 SIRRINSVQ
+222 SIRYINSVQ

-242 AFQNQYPYNNLSEMN
+242 AFQNQYPYINLSEMN
-257 LPEGLISIGSYA
+257 LPEGLISIGDYA

-331 MGTHVFSNDTALTDV
+331 MGTYVFSNDTALTDV

-372 EGLKELQYRIFAKCT
+372 EGLKDLQCRTFANCT

-399 SISNGAFSDSA
+399 SISSDAFSDSA

-431 NNTDD
+431 NNTDN

-447 IAPDALYRHQMETLN
+447 IASNALYKHQMETLN

-476 YTGNLQTVTLP
+476 YTGNLKTVTLP
-487 QGLEIIGTEAF
+487 QGLERIETYAF
-498 KLSGLSEITIPES
+498 ISSGFSEITIPES
-511 VEYIGDAAFWDDNL
+511 VEYIGKYALWDCNL
-525 EKITILNPNCE
+525 EKITILNPNCK
-536 IYDSYSSYTL
+536 IYNDEYTL
-546 NGKKNVFTI
+546 NGKFNVFTI
-555 YGFNVSTAHDYANHH
+555 YGFNVSTAHDYANKY
-570 NRNFVALDAVE
+570 NLNFVALDAVE
-581 TTMTTEATTTITTTT
+581 TTTTTEATTTTTT
-596 TTKATTTTA
+596 TTTTA
-605 PVTTTSPTTTTTE
+605 PVTTTAPTTTTTE
-618 AELMQGD
+618 TELMQGD

-630 TVSVSD
+630 VISVSD
-636 AVIVLNI
+636 AVDVLKI
-643 YAASAAGIDVTNYTD
+643 YAMSAAGMDVSDFTA
-658 AQLHAADVDGDGTA
+658 AQFQAADVDGDGV
-672 TVADVVFMLT
+672 VAVSDAVYLLT
-682 YYAKRAAGS
+682 YYARKAAGIDVT
-691 ELSWKDILNQ
+691 WDDIVN

>member
-16 ILTLSCIPAE
+16 ILTLSCIPVG
-26 MFPVSATSAVTE
+26 MFHVSATSAVTE

-80 LTFPEEYDGYPIQF
+80 LTFPEEYDGYPVQF
-94 VELGDSVFKG
+94 VELGDSVFKN
-104 CKNLTEITLP
+104 CTNLTEITLP

-119 IPKKA
+119 IPQQA
-124 FYDCTSLTTVNAS
+124 FYGCTSLTTVNAS
-137 NVTEIESDAFR
+137 NVTEIESEAFR

-159 ENVVKMGEDALY
+159 ENVVKMGADALY

-208 DIVIQEGTVGIANS
+208 DIVIQEGTVGIADS

-242 AFQNQYPYNNLSEMN
+242 AFQNQYPYINLSEMN

-278 TIPSTVESVGSY
+278 TIPSSVESVGSY

-297 ETVVVES
+297 ETAVIES
-304 GVKEI
+304 GIKEI
-309 NDYAFNDCS
+309 NDYAFNSCS
-318 NLKTV
+318 SLKTV
-323 TIGDNVQK
+323 TIGDNIQK

-372 EGLKELQYRIFAKCT
+372 EGLKDLQCRTFANCT

-399 SISNGAFSDSA
+399 SISSDAFSDSA

-447 IAPDALYRHQMETLN
+447 IASNALYKHQMETLN

-476 YTGNLQTVTLP
+476 YTGNLKTVTLP
-487 QGLEIIGTEAF
+487 QGLERIETYAF
-498 KLSGLSEITIPES
+498 ISSGFSEITIPES
-511 VEYIGDAAFWDDNL
+511 MEYIGKYALWDCNL
-525 EKITILNPNCE
+525 EKITILNPNCK
-536 IYDSYSSYTL
+536 IYNDEYTL
-546 NGKKNVFTI
+546 NGKFNVFTI
-555 YGFNVSTAHDYANHH
+555 YGFNVSTAHDYANKY
-570 NRNFVALDAVE
+570 NLNFVALDAVE
-581 TTMTTEATTTITTTT
+581 TTTTTEATTTTTT
-596 TTKATTTTA
+596 TTTTA
-605 PVTTTSPTTTTTE
+605 PVTTTAPTTTTTE
-618 AELMQGD
+618 TELMQGD

-630 TVSVSD
+630 VISVSD
-636 AVIVLNI
+636 AVDVLKI
-643 YAASAAGIDVTNYTD
+643 YAMSAAGMDVSDFTA
-658 AQLHAADVDGDGTA
+658 AQFQAADVDGDGV
-672 TVADVVFMLT
+672 VAVSDAVFLLT
-682 YYAKRAAGS
+682 YYARKAAGIDVT
-691 ELSWKDILNQ
+691 WDDIVN

>member
-1 MKVTSRKTI
+1 MKVKSRKTI

-94 VELGDSVFKG
+94 VELGDSVFKN
-104 CKNLTEITLP
+104 CTNLTEITLP

-124 FYDCTSLTTVNAS
+124 FYGCTSLTKVNAS
-137 NVTEIESDAFR
+137 ENI
-148 NCTSL
+148 
-153 TTLNVS
+153 VS
-159 ENVVKMGEDALY
+159 IGEDAFYNTPIL
-171 HTAIFNEQYDEDGNE
+171 NDQYDENGNE
-186 AVIKYFNNWVIGL
+186 VVIKYFGDWVIGM
-199 KSNLSENEK
+199 KSSLGEDER
-208 DIVIQEGTVGIANS
+208 DISIKEGTVGIADCS
-222 SIRRINSVQ
+222 FSKYYSINNISIVQ
-231 LPSTLKYIGDR
+231 IPSTLKYIGNS
-242 AFQNQYPYNNLSEMN
+242 AFKNIWAGINFTDIV
-257 LPEGLISIGSYA
+257 LPEGLKTIGNRA
-269 FESTDLKEI
+269 FESSSITEI
-278 TIPSTVESVGSY
+278 TVPGTVEYVGES
-290 AFSKTKI
+290 AFSDSKI
-297 ETVVVES
+297 EKAVIEP

-309 NDYAFNDCS
+309 KDGAFSGCS
-318 NLKTV
+318 KLTTV
-323 TIGDNVQK
+323 TIGDGIEKIGQSA
-331 MGTHVFSNDTALTDV
+331 FSDNSSLT
-346 TIGDGTEEIGE
+346 
-357 RAFEGDRALLNVTIG
+357 NVTIG
-372 EGLKELQYRIFAKCT
+372 EGLKDLQYGTFENCK
-387 FLKKIDLPDSLT
+387 FLKKIDLPDSLV
-399 SISNGAFSDSA
+399 SIASTAFQDSA
-410 LMENGLSPL
+410 IMENGLTQL
-419 KYADNWLIGYNS
+419 KYADNWLIGYNT
-431 NNTDD
+431 NHTND

-447 IAPDALYRHQMETLN
+447 IASEALKSHKMAILN
-462 LPDSLKYINSGAIS
+462 LPDGLKYINSGAIS

>member
-38 NALQLGAP
+38 NTLQLGAP

-94 VELGDSVFKG
+94 VELGDSVFKN
-104 CKNLTEITLP
+104 CTNLTEITLP

-119 IPKKA
+119 IPQQA
-124 FYDCTSLTTVNAS
+124 FYGCTSLTTVHAS
-137 NVTEIESDAFR
+137 NVTEIESEAFC

-159 ENVVKMGEDALY
+159 ENVVKMGADALY

-222 SIRRINSVQ
+222 SIRYINSVQ

-242 AFQNQYPYNNLSEMN
+242 AFQNQYPYINLSEMN

-278 TIPSTVESVGSY
+278 TIPSTIESVGSY

-331 MGTHVFSNDTALTDV
+331 MGTYVFSNDTALTDV

-447 IAPDALYRHQMETLN
+447 IAPDALYKHQMETLN

-476 YTGNLQTVTLP
+476 YTSNLKTVTLP

-498 KLSGLSEITIPES
+498 ELSGLSEITIPES

-581 TTMTTEATTTITTTT
+581 TTTTTEATTTT

-605 PVTTTSPTTTTTE
+605 PVTTTAPTTTTTE

-630 TVSVSD
+630 VISVSD
-636 AVIVLNI
+636 AVAVLKI
-643 YAASAAGIDVTNYTD
+643 YAMSAAGMDVSSFTA
-658 AQLHAADVDGDGTA
+658 AQFQAADVDGDGV
-672 TVADVVFMLT
+672 VAVSDAVYLLT
-682 YYAKRAAGS
+682 YYARKAAGIDVT
-691 ELSWKDILNQ
+691 WDDILN

>member
-38 NALQLGAP
+38 NTLQLGAP

-80 LTFPEEYDGYPIQF
+80 LTFPEEYDGYPVQF
-94 VELGDSVFKG
+94 VELGDSVFKN
-104 CKNLTEITLP
+104 CTNLTEITLP

-119 IPKKA
+119 IPQQA
-124 FYDCTSLTTVNAS
+124 FYGCTSLTTVNAS
-137 NVTEIESDAFR
+137 NVTEIESNAFC

-159 ENVVKMGEDALY
+159 ENVVKMGADALY
-171 HTAIFNEQYDEDGNE
+171 NTAIFNEQYDEDGNE

-199 KSNLSENEK
+199 KSNLSKEEK

-222 SIRRINSVQ
+222 SIRYINSVQ

-242 AFQNQYPYNNLSEMN
+242 AFQNQYPYINLSEMN
-257 LPEGLISIGSYA
+257 LPEGLISIGDYA

-331 MGTHVFSNDTALTDV
+331 MGTYVFSNDTALTDV

-372 EGLKELQYRIFAKCT
+372 EGLKDLQCRTFANCT

-399 SISNGAFSDSA
+399 SISSDAFSDSA

-447 IAPDALYRHQMETLN
+447 IASNALYKHQMETLN

-476 YTGNLQTVTLP
+476 YTGNLKTVTLP
-487 QGLEIIGTEAF
+487 QGLERIETYAF
-498 KLSGLSEITIPES
+498 ISSGFSEITIPES
-511 VEYIGDAAFWDDNL
+511 VEYIGKYALWDCNL
-525 EKITILNPNCE
+525 EKITILNPNCK
-536 IYDSYSSYTL
+536 IYNDEYTL
-546 NGKKNVFTI
+546 NGKFNVFTI
-555 YGFNVSTAHDYANHH
+555 YGFNVSTAHDYANKY
-570 NRNFVALDAVE
+570 NLNFVALDAVE
-581 TTMTTEATTTITTTT
+581 TTTTTEATTTTTT
-596 TTKATTTTA
+596 TTTTA
-605 PVTTTSPTTTTTE
+605 PVTTTAPTTTTTE
-618 AELMQGD
+618 TELMQGD

-630 TVSVSD
+630 VISVSD
-636 AVIVLNI
+636 AVDVLKI
-643 YAASAAGIDVTNYTD
+643 YAMSAAGMDVSDFTA
-658 AQLHAADVDGDGTA
+658 AQFQAADVDGDGV
-672 TVADVVFMLT
+672 VAVSDAVYLLT
-682 YYAKRAAGS
+682 YYARKAAGIDVT
-691 ELSWKDILNQ
+691 WDDIVN

>member
-1 MKVTSRKTI
+1 MKVTSRKMI

-38 NALQLGAP
+38 NTLQLGAP

-94 VELGDSVFKG
+94 VELGDSVFKN
-104 CKNLTEITLP
+104 CTNLTEITLP

-119 IPKKA
+119 IPQQT
-124 FYDCTSLTTVNAS
+124 FYGCTSLTTVNAS
-137 NVTEIESDAFR
+137 NVTEIESEAFR

-159 ENVVKMGEDALY
+159 ENVVKMGADALS

-199 KSNLSENEK
+199 KSNLSKEEK

-222 SIRRINSVQ
+222 SIRYINSVQ

-242 AFQNQYPYNNLSEMN
+242 AFQNQYPYINLSEMN

-309 NDYAFNDCS
+309 NDYAFNSCS
-318 NLKTV
+318 SLKTV
-323 TIGDNVQK
+323 TIGDNIQK

-372 EGLKELQYRIFAKCT
+372 EGLKDLQCRTFANCT

-399 SISNGAFSDSA
+399 SISSDAFSDSA

-447 IAPDALYRHQMETLN
+447 IASNALYKHQMETLN

-476 YTGNLQTVTLP
+476 YTGNLKTVTLP
-487 QGLEIIGTEAF
+487 QGLERIETYAF
-498 KLSGLSEITIPES
+498 ISSGFSEITIPES
-511 VEYIGDAAFWDDNL
+511 VEYIGKYALWDCNL
-525 EKITILNPNCE
+525 EKITILNPNCK
-536 IYDSYSSYTL
+536 IYNDEYTL
-546 NGKKNVFTI
+546 NGKFNVFTI
-555 YGFNVSTAHDYANHH
+555 YGFNVSTAHDYANKY
-570 NRNFVALDAVE
+570 NLNFVALDAVE
-581 TTMTTEATTTITTTT
+581 TTTTTEATTTTTT
-596 TTKATTTTA
+596 TTTTA
-605 PVTTTSPTTTTTE
+605 PVTTTAPTTTTTE

-630 TVSVSD
+630 VISVSD
-636 AVIVLNI
+636 AVAVLKI
-643 YAASAAGIDVTNYTD
+643 YAMSAAGMDVSDFTA
-658 AQLHAADVDGDGTA
+658 AQFQAADVDGDGV
-672 TVADVVFMLT
+672 VAVSDAVYLLT
-682 YYAKRAAGS
+682 YYARKAAGIDVT
-691 ELSWKDILNQ
+691 WDDIVN

>member
-16 ILTLSCIPAE
+16 ILTLSCIPVG
-26 MFPVSATSAVTE
+26 MFHVSATSAVTE

-94 VELGDSVFKG
+94 VELGDSVFKN
-104 CKNLTEITLP
+104 CTNLTEITLP

-119 IPKKA
+119 IPQQA
-124 FYDCTSLTTVNAS
+124 FYGCTSLTTVHAS
-137 NVTEIESDAFR
+137 NVTEIESEAFR

-159 ENVVKMGEDALY
+159 ENVVKMGADALY

-199 KSNLSENEK
+199 KSNLSKEEK

-222 SIRRINSVQ
+222 SIRYINSVQ

-242 AFQNQYPYNNLSEMN
+242 AFQNQYPYINLSEMN
-257 LPEGLISIGSYA
+257 LPEGLISIGDYA

-309 NDYAFNDCS
+309 NDYAFNNCS
-318 NLKTV
+318 DLKTV
-323 TIGDNVQK
+323 TIGDNIQK

-372 EGLKELQYRIFAKCT
+372 EGLKDLQCRTFANCT

-399 SISNGAFSDSA
+399 SISSDAFSDSA

-447 IAPDALYRHQMETLN
+447 IASNALYKHQMETLN

-476 YTGNLQTVTLP
+476 YTGNLKTVTLP
-487 QGLEIIGTEAF
+487 QGLERIETYAF
-498 KLSGLSEITIPES
+498 ISSGFSEITIPES
-511 VEYIGDAAFWDDNL
+511 VEYIGKYALWDCNL
-525 EKITILNPNCE
+525 EKITILNPNCK
-536 IYDSYSSYTL
+536 IYNDEYTL
-546 NGKKNVFTI
+546 NGKFNVFTI
-555 YGFNVSTAHDYANHH
+555 YGFNVSTAHDYANKY
-570 NRNFVALDAVE
+570 NLNFVELDAVE
-581 TTMTTEATTTITTTT
+581 TTTTTEATT
-596 TTKATTTTA
+596 TTTTA
-605 PVTTTSPTTTTTE
+605 PVTTTAPTTTTTE
-618 AELMQGD
+618 TELMQGD

-630 TVSVSD
+630 VISVSD
-636 AVIVLNI
+636 AVDVLKI
-643 YAASAAGIDVTNYTD
+643 YAMSAAGMDVSDFTA
-658 AQLHAADVDGDGTA
+658 AQFQAADVDGDGV
-672 TVADVVFMLT
+672 VAVSDAVFLLT
-682 YYAKRAAGS
+682 YYARKAAGIDVT
-691 ELSWKDILNQ
+691 WDDIVN

>member
-16 ILTLSCIPAE
+16 ILTLSCIPVG
-26 MFPVSATSAVTE
+26 MFHVSATSAVTE

-94 VELGDSVFKG
+94 VELGDSVFKN
-104 CKNLTEITLP
+104 CTNLTEITLP

-119 IPKKA
+119 IPQQA
-124 FYDCTSLTTVNAS
+124 FYGCTSLTTVHAS
-137 NVTEIESDAFR
+137 NVTEIESEAFR

-159 ENVVKMGEDALY
+159 ENVVKMGADALY

-199 KSNLSENEK
+199 KSNLSKEEK

-222 SIRRINSVQ
+222 SIRYINSVQ

-242 AFQNQYPYNNLSEMN
+242 AFQNQYPYINLSEMN
-257 LPEGLISIGSYA
+257 LPEGLISIGDYA

-309 NDYAFNDCS
+309 NDYAFNNCS
-318 NLKTV
+318 DLKTV
-323 TIGDNVQK
+323 TIGDNIQK

-372 EGLKELQYRIFAKCT
+372 EGLKDLQCRTFANCT

-399 SISNGAFSDSA
+399 SISSDAFSDSA

-447 IAPDALYRHQMETLN
+447 IASNALYKHQMETLN

-476 YTGNLQTVTLP
+476 YTGNLKTVTLP
-487 QGLEIIGTEAF
+487 QGLERIETYAF
-498 KLSGLSEITIPES
+498 ISSGFSEITIPES
-511 VEYIGDAAFWDDNL
+511 VEYIGKYALWDCNL
-525 EKITILNPNCE
+525 EKITILNPNCK
-536 IYDSYSSYTL
+536 IYNDEYTL
-546 NGKKNVFTI
+546 NGKFNVFTI
-555 YGFNVSTAHDYANHH
+555 YGFNVSTAHDYANKY
-570 NRNFVALDAVE
+570 NLNFVELDAVE
-581 TTMTTEATTTITTTT
+581 TTTTTEATTT
-596 TTKATTTTA
+596 TTTTA
-605 PVTTTSPTTTTTE
+605 PVTTTAPTTTTTE
-618 AELMQGD
+618 TELMQGD

-630 TVSVSD
+630 VISVSD
-636 AVIVLNI
+636 AVDVLKI
-643 YAASAAGIDVTNYTD
+643 YAMSAAGMDVSDFTA
-658 AQLHAADVDGDGTA
+658 AQFQAADVDGDGV
-672 TVADVVFMLT
+672 VAVSDAVFLLT
-682 YYAKRAAGS
+682 YYARKAAGIDVT
-691 ELSWKDILNQ
+691 WDDIVN

>member
-1 MKVTSRKTI
+1 MKVTSRKMI

-16 ILTLSCIPAE
+16 ILTLSCIPVG
-26 MFPVSATSAVTE
+26 MFHVSATSAVTE

-80 LTFPEEYDGYPIQF
+80 LTFPEEYDGYPVQF
-94 VELGDSVFKG
+94 VELGDSVFKN
-104 CKNLTEITLP
+104 CTNLTEITLP

-119 IPKKA
+119 IPQQA
-124 FYDCTSLTTVNAS
+124 FYGCTSLTTVNAS
-137 NVTEIESDAFR
+137 NVTEIESEAFR

-159 ENVVKMGEDALY
+159 ENVVKMGADALS

-222 SIRRINSVQ
+222 SILRITSVQ

-242 AFQNQYPYNNLSEMN
+242 AFQNQYPYNNLSEIN

-269 FESTDLKEI
+269 FESTNLKEI
-278 TIPSTVESVGSY
+278 TIPSSVESVGSY

-297 ETVVVES
+297 ETAVIES
-304 GVKEI
+304 GIKEI
-309 NDYAFNDCS
+309 NDYAFNSCS
-318 NLKTV
+318 SLKTV
-323 TIGDNVQK
+323 TIGDNIQK

-372 EGLKELQYRIFAKCT
+372 EGLKDLQCRTFANCT

-399 SISNGAFSDSA
+399 SISSDAFSDSA

-447 IAPDALYRHQMETLN
+447 IASNALYKHQMETLN

-476 YTGNLQTVTLP
+476 YTGNLKTVTLP
-487 QGLEIIGTEAF
+487 QGLERIETYAF
-498 KLSGLSEITIPES
+498 ISSGFSEITIPES
-511 VEYIGDAAFWDDNL
+511 VEYIGKYALWDCNL
-525 EKITILNPNCE
+525 EKITILNPNCK
-536 IYDSYSSYTL
+536 IYNDEYTL
-546 NGKKNVFTI
+546 NGKFNVFTI
-555 YGFNVSTAHDYANHH
+555 YGFNVSTAHDYANKY
-570 NRNFVALDAVE
+570 NLNFVELDAVE
-581 TTMTTEATTTITTTT
+581 TTTTTEATTTTTT
-596 TTKATTTTA
+596 TTTTA
-605 PVTTTSPTTTTTE
+605 PVTTTAPTTTTTE

-630 TVSVSD
+630 VISVSD
-636 AVIVLNI
+636 AVDVLKI
-643 YAASAAGIDVTNYTD
+643 YAMSAAGMDVSDFTA
-658 AQLHAADVDGDGTA
+658 AQFQAADVDGDGV
-672 TVADVVFMLT
+672 VAVSDAVYLLT
-682 YYAKRAAGS
+682 YYARKAAGIDVT
-691 ELSWKDILNQ
+691 WDDILN

>member
-1 MKVTSRKTI
+1 MKVKSRKAI

-16 ILTLSCIPAE
+16 ILTLSCIPVG
-26 MFPVSATSAVTE
+26 MFHVSATSAVTE

-94 VELGDSVFKG
+94 VELGDSVFKN
-104 CKNLTEITLP
+104 CTNLTEITLP

-119 IPKKA
+119 IPQQA
-124 FYDCTSLTTVNAS
+124 FYGCTSLTTVHAS
-137 NVTEIESDAFR
+137 NVTEIESEAFR

-159 ENVVKMGEDALY
+159 ENVVKMGADALY

-199 KSNLSENEK
+199 KSNLSKEEK

-222 SIRRINSVQ
+222 SIRYINSVQ

-242 AFQNQYPYNNLSEMN
+242 AFQNQYPYINLSEMN
-257 LPEGLISIGSYA
+257 LPEGLISIGDYA

-309 NDYAFNDCS
+309 NDYAFNNCS
-318 NLKTV
+318 DLKTV
-323 TIGDNVQK
+323 TIGDNIQK

-372 EGLKELQYRIFAKCT
+372 EGLKDLQCRTFANCT

-399 SISNGAFSDSA
+399 SISSDAFSDSA

-447 IAPDALYRHQMETLN
+447 IASNALYKHQMETLN

-476 YTGNLQTVTLP
+476 YTGNLKTVTLP
-487 QGLEIIGTEAF
+487 QGLERIETYAF
-498 KLSGLSEITIPES
+498 ISSGFSEITIPES
-511 VEYIGDAAFWDDNL
+511 VEYIGKYALWDCNL
-525 EKITILNPNCE
+525 EKITILNPNCK
-536 IYDSYSSYTL
+536 IYNDEYTL
-546 NGKKNVFTI
+546 NGKFNVFTI
-555 YGFNVSTAHDYANHH
+555 YGFNVSTAHDYANKY
-570 NRNFVALDAVE
+570 NLNFVELDAVE
-581 TTMTTEATTTITTTT
+581 TTTTTEATTTTTTT
-596 TTKATTTTA
+596 PTTTTTA
-605 PVTTTSPTTTTTE
+605 PVTTTAPTTTTTE
-618 AELMQGD
+618 TELMQGD

-630 TVSVSD
+630 VISVSD
-636 AVIVLNI
+636 AVDVLKI
-643 YAASAAGIDVTNYTD
+643 YAMSAAGMDVSDFTA
-658 AQLHAADVDGDGTA
+658 AQFQAADVDGDGV
-672 TVADVVFMLT
+672 VAVSDAVFLLT
-682 YYAKRAAGS
+682 YYARKAAGIDVT
-691 ELSWKDILNQ
+691 WDDIVN